1 VGLVSLVVIAI
12 AIPGVLAP
20 ALVCASFVV
29 IAFCAGVGPSF
40 ASTYAK
46 LFAVV
51 GLILFVLRAAFI
63 PGSTILFTVGP
74 IAVSLQG
81 VVDGARFTL
90 AVMAMCGAVTLFFSL
105 VPMKYLMLALEL
117 KGMTPRATYVILASF
132 QSIIDLGKNA
142 KVVMDAQ
149 KSRGIETEGSIAQR
163 VRAFVP
169 ILAPVFL
176 AAMNQT
182 EERALA
188 LDARAFNSRQAHS
201 HLVSLHGIR
210 TRDIAVLCAA
220 LALAAVSIVGA
231 LLTWY

>member
-1 VGLVSLVVIAI
+1 MALVSLVVIAV
-12 AIPGVLAP
+12 AIPGLLAP
-20 ALVCASFVV
+20 VLVCLSYVV
-29 IAFCAGVGPSF
+29 VAYCAGVGGSF

-63 PGSTILFTVGP
+63 PGEHVLFTLGA
-74 IAVSLQG
+74 IAVSVEG
-81 VVDGARFTL
+81 IVAGARFSL
-90 AVMAMCGAVTLFFSL
+90 CVMAMCGAVTLFFSL
-105 VPMKYLMLALEL
+105 IPIKYLMLALEL
-117 KGMTPRATYVILASF
+117 RGMTPRATYVILASF

-149 KSRGIETEGSIAQR
+149 KSRGIETEGSISQR

-169 ILAPVFL
+169 VLAPVFL
-176 AAMNQT
+176 AAMNET

-188 LDARAFNSRQAHS
+188 LDARAFNSREAHS
-201 HLVSLHGIR
+201 HLVSLHGVR
-210 TRDIAVLCAA
+210 TRDVIVLCAA
-220 LALAAVSIVGA
+220 GALAVIAILGG

>member
-1 VGLVSLVVIAI
+1 MALVSLVVIAV
-12 AIPGVLAP
+12 AIPGLLAP
-20 ALVCASFVV
+20 TLICVSYVV
-29 IAFCAGVGPSF
+29 IAFCAGVGLSF
-40 ASTYAK
+40 TSTYLK

-63 PGSTILFTVGP
+63 PGEHVLFQVGA
-74 IAVSLQG
+74 IAVSVEG
-81 VVDGARFTL
+81 IIDGARFTL
-90 AVMAMCGAVTLFFSL
+90 AVMAMCGAVTLFFAL
-105 VPMKYLMLALEL
+105 IPMKYLMLALEL
-117 KGMTPRATYVILASF
+117 KGMTPRVTYVILASF

-176 AAMNQT
+176 AAMNET

-188 LDARAFNSRQAHS
+188 LDARAFNSRQPHS

-210 TRDIAVLCAA
+210 TRDVVVLCAA
-220 LALAAVSIVGA
+220 LALAVASILGA

>member
-1 VGLVSLVVIAI
+1 MALVSLVVIAI
-12 AIPGVLAP
+12 AIPGLLAP
-20 ALVCASFVV
+20 ALICAGYVV
-29 IAFCAGVGPSF
+29 IAFCAGVGRSF
-40 ASTYAK
+40 VAIYAK

-63 PGSTILFTVGP
+63 PGTQVLFEVGT
-74 IAVSLQG
+74 IAVSMEG
-81 VVDGARFTL
+81 VIDGARFSL

-105 VPMKYLMLALEL
+105 IPMKYLMLALEL

-149 KSRGIETEGSIAQR
+149 KSRGIETEGSLAQR

-176 AAMNQT
+176 AAMNET

-188 LDARAFNSRQAHS
+188 LDARAFNSRQAHG

-210 TRDIAVLCAA
+210 TRDIVVLCAA
-220 LALAAVSIVGA
+220 LALAVTAIVGA